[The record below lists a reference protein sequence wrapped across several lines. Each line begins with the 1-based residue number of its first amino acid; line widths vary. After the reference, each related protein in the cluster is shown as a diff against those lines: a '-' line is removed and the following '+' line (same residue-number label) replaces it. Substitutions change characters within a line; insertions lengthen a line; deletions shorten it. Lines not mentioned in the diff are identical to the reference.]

1 MIGTAIR
8 NQPFG
13 MIACA
18 GRSRVWS
25 GPLSA
30 STKSFRRRATQPIL
44 SLDVRKVLA
53 AFLVFAVIFGSVIC
67 GPGAHQLLEGD
78 IAASV
83 QPVGDVAEASG
94 QPTQPAKGKVPGLC
108 TGHCAAHAL
117 SLPAL
122 LAQSAVPFMNRA
134 IWLVVNDQWSHASS
148 PARLERPPRV

>member
-18 GRSRVWS
+18 GRSRVRS
-25 GPLSA
+25 GSLSA
-30 STKSFRRRATQPIL
+30 SATSFRRGAKYSF
-44 SLDVRKVLA
+44 SLDVRKVLT
-53 AFLVFAVIFGSVIC
+53 AFLVFAVIFGAVIC
-67 GPGAHQLLEGD
+67 GPGAHQLIEGD

-83 QPVGDVAEASG
+83 QPVGGVAEASG
-94 QPTQPAKGKVPGLC
+94 EPAQPAKGKAPGLC

-122 LAQSAVPFMNRA
+122 IAQPAVPFLNRA
-134 IWLVVNDQWSHASS
+134 VWLVIDDQWSHASS

>member
-13 MIACA
+13 MIACS
-18 GRSRVWS
+18 GRSRVRS
-25 GPLSA
+25 SSLSA
-30 STKSFRRRATQPIL
+30 SAKSFGRRAQL
-44 SLDVRKVLA
+44 SSFSYDVRKVFT

-94 QPTQPAKGKVPGLC
+94 GPSQPAKGKAPGLC

-122 LAQSAVPFMNRA
+122 IAQSAVPFMSRA
-134 IWLVVNDQWSHASS
+134 VWLVIDDQWSHASS

>member
-18 GRSRVWS
+18 GRSRVRS

-30 STKSFRRRATQPIL
+30 SAKSFRRHARLPTLPF
-44 SLDVRKVLA
+44 DVRKVLT
-53 AFLVFAVIFGSVIC
+53 AFLVFAVLFGSVIC

-83 QPVGDVAEASG
+83 QPVGEVAETSG
-94 QPTQPAKGKVPGLC
+94 EPAQPAKGKVPGLC

-122 LAQSAVPFMNRA
+122 ISQSAVPFMNRA
-134 IWLVVNDQWSHASS
+134 VWLVVDDQWSHASS

>member
-18 GRSRVWS
+18 ARSRVRS
-25 GPLSA
+25 GPFSA
-30 STKSFRRRATQPIL
+30 PAKSFRRRAKLT
-44 SLDVRKVLA
+44 SLFFDVRKALT

-67 GPGAHQLLEGD
+67 GPAAHQLLEGD
-78 IAASV
+78 IAVSV
-83 QPVGDVAEASG
+83 QSVGDVAEASG
-94 QPTQPAKGKVPGLC
+94 EPSAPAKGSVPGLC

-122 LAQSAVPFMNRA
+122 IAQSAVPFMNRA
-134 IWLVVNDQWSHASS
+134 IWLVVDDQWSHASS